1 MTQKLTLLV
10 LLWSFTICVNAQKKS
25 NSCIEAPLVISI
37 LNKYHLT
44 PIDLNETTSEQIF
57 NDFIRELDPDNSIF
71 TNPDIISLSKYKTQL
86 LGISSDDAVCKFIK
100 LTTKIYTHRI
110 HISDSLITGI
120 LQNPFNFNMKD
131 SITFNSEHHSNYASN
146 DIELEKR
153 LLKRL
158 KYETLNILFSTE
170 FNNADLLTNSQH
182 LQLKEAETRKK
193 IGVRKKRMYQRIIDY
208 PSGIEEYLT
217 GVFLNT
223 IANRYDPHSMYF
235 SPSGKA
241 KFQAS
246 LSTEAKSF
254 GFSIIESKI
263 GEVEIDYLV
272 PGGPAWKSNVLNK
285 GDILLQVKWPKGEAL
300 DLTYSS
306 AEEVDNII
314 SNSIYND
321 IVLTVKKTN
330 GNIINV
336 ALSKEIIN
344 VEENSITGYILK
356 GDKNIGYISL
366 PAFYTDF
373 STHSGLGCANDV
385 AIEILKLQKENIEG
399 LIIDLRNNGGGS
411 LHEAIGLTG
420 LFIDEG
426 PLFISKMKDQKP
438 VLLKDMNR
446 GRVYSG
452 PLIVMVNGF
461 SASASELVTAGLRD
475 YNRALIAGSTTFG
488 KAVAQVTLP
497 LDTTNIFTNNPLETD
512 TKAFLHISIEK
523 LYRLNGESHQKI
535 GIRPDIELPDLNL
548 SFNYR
553 ESTIPYAINSDRVE
567 KKIYY
572 TPLPALPLAELAQ
585 KSKERVDKNNIF
597 VKIKSLSDSIQSIP
611 DEEMILQL
619 DLASFRD
626 REQKYITFK
635 NSFEQI
641 ITKETKYF
649 KVVPSSY
656 DAAVLQAD
664 SHKKEINDTLLKLIQ
679 DDIYIEEVYQQMKDL
694 INLTKQ

>member
-25 NSCIEAPLVISI
+25 NSCIETPLVISI

-57 NDFIRELDPDNSIF
+57 NDYIRELDPDNSIF
-71 TNPDIISLSKYKTQL
+71 TIPDIISLSAYKTQL
-86 LGISSDDAVCKFIK
+86 LGASSADAVCKFIK
-100 LTTKIYTHRI
+100 LTTKIYTQRI

-120 LQNPFNFNMKD
+120 LQNPFNFKMKD
-131 SITFNSEHHSNYASN
+131 SITFNSEYFSNFVTN
-146 DIELEKR
+146 DIELKNR
-153 LLKRL
+153 LLKTL
-158 KYETLNILFSTE
+158 KYETLNNLFSPE
-170 FNNADLLTNSQH
+170 GDNGDLYTDGQQ
-182 LQLKEAETRKK
+182 LQKKEAETRKK
-193 IGVRKKRMYQRIIDY
+193 IGIKKKRMYQRILDY
-208 PSGIEEYLT
+208 PFGIEEYLT

-246 LSTEAKSF
+246 LSKDAKGF
-254 GFSIIESKI
+254 GFSIIEGKI

-272 PGGPAWKSNVLNK
+272 PGGPAWKSNLLNK
-285 GDILLQVKWPKGEAL
+285 GDMLVQVKWPKGEAL
-300 DLTYSS
+300 DLAYSS
-306 AEEVDNII
+306 AEDVDDII
-314 SNSIYND
+314 SNSVYDD

-330 GNIINV
+330 GNLIDV
-336 ALSKEIIN
+336 ALTKEIIN
-344 VEENSITGYILK
+344 VEKNSITGYILK

-373 STHSGLGCANDV
+373 TNQSGLGCANDV
-385 AIEILKLQKENIEG
+385 ALEILKLQKENIEG
-399 LIIDLRNNGGGS
+399 LIMDLRNNGGGS
-411 LHEAIGLTG
+411 LQEAIGLTG

-426 PLFISKMKDQKP
+426 PLFMSKMKDQKP

-452 PLIVMVNGF
+452 PLIVIVNGF

-475 YNRALIAGSTTFG
+475 YNRALITGSTTFG
-488 KAVAQVTLP
+488 KAIAQVTFP
-497 LDTTNIFTNNPLETD
+497 LDTTNMFTNNPSETE

-548 SFNYR
+548 SFNFR
-553 ESTIPYAINSDRVE
+553 ESTIPYAINSDRVD

-585 KSKERVDKNNIF
+585 KSKERVDKDNIF

-611 DEEMILQL
+611 DREIIIQL
-619 DLASFRD
+619 DLTSFRE
-626 REQKYITFK
+626 REEKYNTFK
-635 NSFEQI
+635 NSIEQI
-641 ITKETKYF
+641 ISKETQDF

-664 SHKKEINDTLLKLIQ
+664 SQKKKINDTLLKLIQ
-679 DDIYIEEVYQQMKDL
+679 DDIYIEEVYQQMLDL
-694 INLTKQ
+694 INLIK

>member
-1 MTQKLTLLV
+1 MTKRLTILV
-10 LLWSFTICVNAQKKS
+10 LLWSFTFCAIAQKKG
-25 NSCIEAPLVISI
+25 NSCIETPLVISL

-44 PIDLNETTSEQIF
+44 PIELNETTSGQVF
-57 NDFIRELDPDNSIF
+57 NEFIKQLDPDNSIF
-71 TNPDIISLSKYKTQL
+71 TNPDIISLSNYKTQL
-86 LGISSDDAVCKFIK
+86 LGISSEDAVCKFIK
-100 LTTKIYTHRI
+100 LTTEIYTHRI

-120 LQNPFNFNMKD
+120 LKNPFNFNMKD
-131 SITFNSEHHSNYASN
+131 SITFNAEYSSNYATN

-153 LLKRL
+153 FLKSL

-193 IGVRKKRMYQRIIDY
+193 IGIRKKRMYQRIIDY

-241 KFQAS
+241 RFQAS
-246 LSTEAKSF
+246 LSTEAKGF

-285 GDILLQVKWPKGEAL
+285 GDILQQVKWPKGEAL

-306 AEEVDNII
+306 AEEVDNIL
-314 SNSIYND
+314 SNSMYND
-321 IVLTVKKTN
+321 IVLSVKKTN

-344 VEENSITGYILK
+344 VEKNSITGYILK

-475 YNRALIAGSTTFG
+475 YNRALITGSTTFG
-488 KAVAQVTLP
+488 KAIAQVTLP
-497 LDTTNIFTNNPLETD
+497 LDTNISLTKILSEAKK
-512 TKAFLHISIEK
+512 KAFVHISIEK
-523 LYRLNGESHQKI
+523 LYRLSGESHQKI
-535 GIRPDIELPDLNL
+535 GIHPDVELPEFNL
-548 SFNYR
+548 GLNYR
-553 ESTIPYAINSDRVE
+553 ESAMPYAINSDRVD
-567 KKIYY
+567 KKVYY
-572 TPLPALPLAELAQ
+572 SPLPALPVIELAQ
-585 KSKERVDKNNIF
+585 KSKERLSKNEMFIKLKNI
-597 VKIKSLSDSIQSIP
+597 SDSIQSYPNKI
-611 DEEMILQL
+611 EIVQL
-619 DLASFRD
+619 DLESFGER
-626 REQKYITFK
+626 QKKYISFK
-635 NSFEQI
+635 SSIEQI
-641 ITKETKYF
+641 IFNETKNF
-649 KVVPSSY
+649 SVVPSFY
-656 DAAVLQAD
+656 DEAILQAD
-664 SHKKEINDTLLKLIQ
+664 SHKKEINDELLKLIQ
-679 DDIYIEEVYQQMKDL
+679 GDIYIEEVYQQMKDL
-694 INLTKQ
+694 INLTK